1 MIKEG
6 KFGVQE
12 AMLLTTLTI
21 SSKVFYTSPG
31 LVVSIIGNTGW
42 YMTLISMGTAIL
54 GFTFIYLL
62 LKRFPGKDIVTIF
75 NDTMGGIMGFIFSGV
90 LGLYLLF
97 VAASTIYEFTEVVKV
112 YVFPLTP
119 SALIIGIFAAGVLVL
134 CLLGLESLAR
144 FAKLSVYAM
153 LFGFVLILLLGIQ
166 NYDINRLFPIFGFG
180 ADKVLISGI
189 IRSSAYGEVII
200 LAVFATSLQGVNHIK
215 KAGYTSLILSGIL
228 ISTSLLAFALSF
240 SYYIAQEIVSPMYQM
255 ATLIDYGR
263 FVQRVE
269 PVFLFIWFISSFI
282 SITGIFYCFVSI
294 YCKMFRIQDSKP
306 IIMGSV
312 IILFAGAMI
321 QSSIGVT
328 ASQNIQTIR
337 QYGWIPPFILPLISL
352 LIGIFRKRGAK
363 SYG

>member
-12 AMLLTTLTI
+12 AMWLCAITI

-31 LVVSIIGNTGW
+31 LVASIVGNASW
-42 YMTLISMGTAIL
+42 YMTLISMTTAII

-62 LKRFPGKDIVTIF
+62 LKRFPNKDIIAIF
-75 NDTMGGIMGFIFSGV
+75 NDTMGGILGFVFSGI

-97 VAASTIYEFTEVVKV
+97 VAVSTISEFNEVVKA

-119 SALIIGIFAAGVLVL
+119 SYVIIGLFSVGVLVL

-153 LFGFVLILLLGIQ
+153 LFGFALILLLGIQ
-166 NYDINRLFPIFGFG
+166 NYDINRLFPIFGYG
-180 ADKVLISGI
+180 IDKVFINGI
-189 IRSSAYGEVII
+189 ARSSAYGEVII
-200 LAVFATSLQGVNHIK
+200 LAVFAKSLQGAQYIK
-215 KAGYTSLILSGIL
+215 KAGYASLIISGIS
-228 ISTSLLAFALSF
+228 ISLSLLAFTLSF
-240 SYYIAQEIVSPMYQM
+240 PYYTAMEIVAPMYQM

-269 PVFLFIWFISSFI
+269 PIFLFIWFLSSFI
-282 SITGIFYCFVSI
+282 AVTGVFYCFVSI
-294 YCKMFRIQDSKP
+294 YCKMFRIQDMRP
-306 IIMGSV
+306 IIIGSSIILFSGSV
-312 IILFAGAMI
+312 I
-321 QSSIGVT
+321 QSNIGVSAALT
-328 ASQNIQTIR
+328 IQNIR

-352 LIGIFRKRGAK
+352 VVGLIRKRGVK
-363 SYG
+363 SNG